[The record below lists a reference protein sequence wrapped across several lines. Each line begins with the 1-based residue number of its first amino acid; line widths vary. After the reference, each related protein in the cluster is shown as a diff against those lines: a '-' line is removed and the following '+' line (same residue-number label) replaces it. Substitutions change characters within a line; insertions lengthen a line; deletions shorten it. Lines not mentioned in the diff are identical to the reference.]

1 MDLPDW
7 ALVATVLAAGVVS
20 AGVTDFF
27 LSRAGFEDLGVF
39 VWVVGYGGA
48 VFAVWF
54 VWLRH
59 LDFAPS

>member
-1 MDLPDW
+1 MALPDW
-7 ALVATVLAAGVVS
+7 AKAALVLVSGVVG
-20 AGVTDFF
+20 AGIADY
-27 LSRAGFEDLGVF
+27 LLAQAGYGALGAA

-59 LDFAPS
+59 LEFDPS